1 MNDHSHSQ
9 LLRNYAE
16 ARSEAAFAELVRR
29 HVDCIYSAALRM
41 VCDPHLAE
49 DVTQGVF
56 MALARSATRLLE
68 CPLLAG
74 WLHRTAQNIAA
85 QTVRTIER
93 RRAREQ
99 EAAAMNELLAGQTDA
114 SWERIAP
121 HLDDALNDLSETDRE
136 AVLLR
141 YFHNRD
147 FHSVGRALGVSD
159 DTAQKRVSRAVE
171 RLRQHCA
178 RRDVTVG
185 TTGLVAVISANAV
198 QAAPVGLSATISTA
212 AALVGPTL
220 ATSATVTAAKAIAM
234 TTLQKALIA
243 VTIVILSGTGIYKA
257 RQASLLRNEVTAL
270 QTQQAEQIKHL
281 QDERDE
287 ALKRLAS
294 LSGKPAPR
302 LPAPQLQ
309 VAVRPV
315 ESLQAT
321 NLYDRFKDKQPKLT
335 ARQVEPYLRANG
347 RNAASLL
354 ASYRTTGDAALLAEA
369 MQKFPND
376 PQVAFEAA
384 FKTDSS
390 PVERHQWLEAF
401 KKSDPENSLPNYLS
415 ARGAFLAGNADLAV
429 QELIAA
435 SGKKLFQDYTPE
447 RMQDDEEAYLAA
459 GYSVAEAKTIP
470 GSQLLLPQ
478 LKQMKTLASDLVN
491 LADSYRQA
499 GDESSAQ
506 ASLQIA
512 ANLGQ
517 RYRDTPG
524 ETEIS
529 WLVGMAVERIAL
541 SEMDPNSAYGSD
553 GQTVQDRINQLAQKN
568 SELKQL
574 NQRLEPLLPNLSDQ
588 DWISYKD
595 RWRAFGEEAA
605 IQWVV
610 NKYGQK

>member
-1 MNDHSHSQ
+1 MNDQTDSQ

-29 HVDCIYSAALRM
+29 HVDCVYSAALRM
-41 VCDPHLAE
+41 VRDPHLAE

-56 MALARSATRLLE
+56 MALARSATQLSER
-68 CPLLAG
+68 PLLAG

-99 EAAAMNELLAGQTDA
+99 EAATMNELLAGQTDA
-114 SWERIAP
+114 SWEHIAP
-121 HLDDALNDLSETDRE
+121 HLDAALNDLSETDRE

-147 FHSVGRALGVSD
+147 FHSVGRALGVGD

-171 RLRQHCA
+171 RLRQHFA

-198 QAAPVGLSATISTA
+198 QAAPFGLSATISTA

-220 ATSATVTAAKAIAM
+220 ATSSTATAAKTIAM

-415 ARGAFLAGNADLAV
+415 ARDAFLAGNADLAV

-568 SELKQL
+568 AELKQL
-574 NQRLEPLLPNLSDQ
+574 NERLEPLLPNLSDQ